1 MTTAEPTATLSTL
14 MDFGFYSGGIQS
26 GGLVNP
32 SIHSIQLSAA
42 PTQDLH
48 LVGSHSGQ

>member
-26 GGLVNP
+26 GGLTNP
-32 SIHSIQLSAA
+32 SAHSIQLSAA
-42 PTQDLH
+42 EIQDLH
-48 LVGSHSGQ
+48 LRLHSGQ